1 MMLVSHPLVSHPSPP
16 LGTGRLK
23 QKSPRR
29 GQGSG
34 YCFPGVRTPQ
44 KSNEFPTQLTTK
56 KRMKAKE
63 VTLGLLTSPEN

>member
-1 MMLVSHPLVSHPSPP
+1 MMLVSRPSPP

-44 KSNEFPTQLTTK
+44 KSNEFPIHNLLPKKIK
-56 KRMKAKE
+56 KRMKANE